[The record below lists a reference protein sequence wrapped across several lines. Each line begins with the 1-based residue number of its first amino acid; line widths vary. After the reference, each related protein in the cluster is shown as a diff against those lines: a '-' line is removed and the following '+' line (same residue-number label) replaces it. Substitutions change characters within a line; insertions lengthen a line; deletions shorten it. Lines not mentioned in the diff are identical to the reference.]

1 MTPRRALAVFAA
13 AALLLLA
20 LNAFVYSLYRSE
32 VRTVAATLDDR
43 LTALGRTAARWLGAS
58 DDPAPLQAL
67 VAENRLEDAY
77 IIDGAL
83 AHVLVGVRTPA
94 GRLNL
99 LRVDQDRLANAAAGV
114 FSVGDGYS
122 VANARVEAAYFPLAK
137 GRVLALEAGE
147 EFHAPEAR
155 LRTTYL
161 TAVGLSVLAAAVFAL
176 GLVLALRA
184 LERARIAYGRAERL
198 AAVGQMA
205 AMVAHEVRN
214 PLGILR
220 ANVELAREALP
231 VAPDRERFD
240 DMITEIDRLNRLT
253 QEFMSL
259 ARDAALVVEA
269 VELAGLARE
278 VAADAKVAAK
288 DASVEVVGPEVTIDG
303 DRGKL
308 KQMLYNLVLNAIQVG
323 ATTVTIT
330 VAPGGHITV
339 SDDGPGIPA
348 AVASTLFEPFVTA
361 RPGGSGLGLAVVRRV
376 VERHGGTIR
385 IEQAARGARFSIIL
399 RGAHGPD
406 PDRG

>member
-1 MTPRRALAVFAA
+1 VNRRRALAVFAA
-13 AALLLLA
+13 AAVLLLA
-20 LNAFVYSLYRSE
+20 LNALVYSLYRSE
-32 VRTVAATLDDR
+32 VHAVAATLDDR
-43 LTALGRTAARWLGAS
+43 LTALGRTAARWIGTTE
-58 DDPAPLQAL
+58 DPAPLQAL
-67 VAENRLEDAY
+67 VAENHLEDAY

-83 AHVLVGVRTPA
+83 AHVLAGVRTPP

-99 LRVDQDRLANAAAGV
+99 LRVDQDRLATAAGGV

-122 VANARVEAAYFPLAK
+122 VANARVEAAYFPLAG

-147 EFHAPEAR
+147 EFHAPEAS

-161 TAVGLSVLAAAVFAL
+161 TAVGLSVLAALVFAL

-184 LERARIAYGRAERL
+184 LERVRIAYGHAERL

-231 VAPDRERFD
+231 VAPERERFD
-240 DMITEIDRLNRLT
+240 DMLTEIDRLNRLT

-259 ARDAALVVEA
+259 ARDVPLVVEP

-278 VAADAKVAAK
+278 VAADAQLATNAV
-288 DASVEVVGPEVTIDG
+288 VEVTGPEVVIDG

-308 KQMLYNLVLNAIQVG
+308 KQMLYNLVLNAAQVG
-323 ATTVTIT
+323 AEHVRIE
-330 VAPGGHITV
+330 VAPGARVTV
-339 SDDGPGIPA
+339 SDDGPGVPP
-348 AVASTLFEPFVTA
+348 AVAKTLFEPFVSM

-376 VERHGGTIR
+376 VERHGGTIQL
-385 IEQAARGARFSIIL
+385 EPSTRGARFSITL